1 MQPRFDGQ
9 PLIEAYGDKG
19 FRLASQRFEGSIILT
34 PQGLYPWN
42 VSVLSDVTAASL
54 QPIVDH
60 ADTFDFL
67 LIGSGAAFARFPKA
81 IVTVLADRRITPD
94 FMDTGAACRT
104 YNVLLAE
111 DRRVAAALI
120 AVA

>member
-9 PLIEAYGDKG
+9 PLIDAYGDMG

-42 VSVLSDVTAASL
+42 VSALSEATIESLAPVTG
-54 QPIVDH
+54 H
-60 ADTFDFL
+60 AGTFDFL
-67 LIGSGAAFARFPKA
+67 LIGSGTEFARFPRNLTTFLTGKR
-81 IVTVLADRRITPD
+81 IVPD

-120 AVA
+120 AVT